1 MRVAVTGAAGMLGR
15 ELAAVLSAAPQRHE
29 LVLLTRSGCDI
40 TQPKVVRTSL
50 AAARPQVVIHAAAYT
65 DVDGCELDP
74 GRALQVNTEGT
85 RHVAQAAAECRAR
98 LIYISTDYVFDG
110 TQRRPYTEADT
121 PNPLSVYGR
130 SKLEGEHAVR
140 EHPDHLVVRTAW
152 VYGRY
157 GRHFISA
164 ILQRAQRG
172 QPLRVVQDQV
182 GCPTWTRDLAQALAA
197 LLASDATGIVHAAGG
212 GFCSRHEFAVAAV
225 EEAAARGLAPWV
237 PVEPISSAEAPR
249 PAPRPPYS
257 VLNSRRLA
265 QLGIG
270 PLPEWRQALEQF
282 LEDAN

>member
-29 LVLLTRSGCDI
+29 LILLTRSGCDI

-74 GRALQVNTEGT
+74 GRALQVNAEGT

-212 GFCSRHEFAVAAV
+212 GFCSRHEFAAAVV
-225 EEAAARGLAPWV
+225 EEAAARGLAPRV